1 MPRRAGTAGR
11 RGLSHL
17 SPRGDARMV
26 DVSAKPETAR
36 EAVASAIR
44 GMSPKPLEIVRAGT
58 APKGEVLG
66 VARTAGILA
75 AKRTHELIPLCH
87 PLRLTGID
95 VTFSDDDRGVLTI
108 ETRVRTVDKTGVE
121 MEALMAASIAAL
133 AVYDMVKAVEKGV
146 TIERVALLEKSG
158 GKSGHW
164 KRTQPPAPG
173 TGQPRP
179 KPASRR
185 PVPVDVRM
193 DQSGRVDQSGKTTE
207 PRAPRT
213 GHPRPKPATRTPL
226 Q

>member
-36 EAVASAIR
+36 EAVASAILR
-44 GMSPKPLEIVRAGT
+44 MSPKTLQIVRAGN
-58 APKGEVLG
+58 APKGDVLG

-193 DQSGRVDQSGKTTE
+193 DQSGKTTE